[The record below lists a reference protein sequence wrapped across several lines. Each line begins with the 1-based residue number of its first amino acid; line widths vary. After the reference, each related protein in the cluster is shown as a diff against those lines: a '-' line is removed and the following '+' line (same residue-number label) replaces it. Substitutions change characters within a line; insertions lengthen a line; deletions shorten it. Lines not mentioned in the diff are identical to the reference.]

1 MNGLLPVCSRW
12 YGGGAVD
19 ALAAGDRSK
28 RKNVTLEFAI
38 MTSTI
43 RRRNKGNGN
52 NNIIIMPIIIH
63 SRWSLKMKH
72 SECLDKKQP

>member
-72 SECLDKKQP
+72 SEGLNEK